1 MKNTIKFVLLS
12 MIIAVSCSEPVDLK
26 VGLTDPK
33 VVIDGYISDQL
44 KVQKIALSFS
54 STFYHTGNSIFLP
67 LPIRFALV
75 NVTDDLNNEY
85 SFTHTEDGIYL
96 SEPFRA
102 EDERSYKLTVNV
114 DGEIFESTFDALPEN
129 TNQEATVD
137 IEFTSRNMINDNGIT
152 VEEEGVQAF
161 ARMQKTTNEDH
172 FLWAVNHHFAAQTAA
187 ALCYAKDLDLN
198 DVIIVKD
205 TEANGDEGTTYNVN
219 LSFNVPSYKTNI
231 DFAIDATLLTVN
243 EQAFDYWQN
252 IKEQIDRTGGLFD
265 VNSNTIR
272 GNVRNVSGN
281 TEPLG
286 YFGVYREVNSYYFY
300 NQTDLPIDQNV
311 FACPG
316 QCINCESIAADYASD
331 EKPSWWR

>member
-1 MKNTIKFVLLS
+1 MKHLIKTVLLS
-12 MIIAVSCSEPVDLK
+12 MIFVAGCSEPVDLK

-44 KVQKIALSFS
+44 KQQEIALSFS

-67 LPIRFALV
+67 LPIRFAIV
-75 NVTDDLNNEY
+75 KVTDDLNNEY
-85 SFTHTEDGIYL
+85 TFTHSEDGVYL

-102 EDERSYKLTVNV
+102 ENERSYKLSVNV
-114 DGEIFESTFDALPEN
+114 EGELFESTFEALPES
-129 TNQEATVD
+129 TNQDAIVD
-137 IEFTSRNMINDNGIT
+137 IEYVSRSMVNGNGVT

-161 ARMQKTTNEDH
+161 ARMQKTINEDH
-172 FLWAVNHHFAAQTAA
+172 FLWAVNHHFAVQTAA

-205 TEANGDEGTTYNVN
+205 TEANGNEDTPYTVN

-243 EQAFDYWQN
+243 EKSYNYWQN

-281 TEPLG
+281 TDPLG

-300 NQTDLPIDQNV
+300 NQTDLPIEQNV

-316 QCINCESIAADYASD
+316 QCINCESIAADYSSD